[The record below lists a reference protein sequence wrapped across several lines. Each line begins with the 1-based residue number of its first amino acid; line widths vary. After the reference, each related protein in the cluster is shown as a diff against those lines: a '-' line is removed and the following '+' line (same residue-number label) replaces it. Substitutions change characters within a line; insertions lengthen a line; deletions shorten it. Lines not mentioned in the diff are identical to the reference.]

1 MTNGNIFPKNGNF
14 LILIFTRCQTNTII
28 KMFMQTYDSVIKD
41 YLLYLSIY
49 VLQDCPKC
57 YVLSYQSLI
66 LRFELYMLLL

>member
-1 MTNGNIFPKNGNF
+1 
-14 LILIFTRCQTNTII
+14 
-28 KMFMQTYDSVIKD
+28 MQTYELVIKD
-41 YLLYLSIY
+41 YLPYLSIY